1 MKELEKPIS
10 YIRKRLEPYLNTI
23 DEYINSESQQKYY
36 KIIKKKKRRGG
47 YRYIYQCSNV
57 DLRTTHKVL
66 YELLREYQDSIND
79 AAHGFVKHKSTFTN
93 AQPHTQKRY
102 IVHVDIKD
110 FFDNIFIG
118 QVESSLIRL
127 GIHENVAKFISTLAT
142 VDGVMR
148 QGLHTS
154 PDLSNHCLYNVDN
167 QLVEYALVSDFAY
180 TRYGDDI
187 TISGES
193 KPDVE
198 VIKKIIASEGFGLNE
213 EKIKVQRRGSSQ
225 YVTGLTVFDSQ
236 PRIPKQFK
244 KRLRL
249 QLYYI
254 NKFGFEEHVK
264 RTRSINHEDFES
276 EEDYRH
282 YLEGAL
288 FGSAK
293 YLVGHV
299 AYVNSVENDRANDM
313 WSILNDNKI
322 RDYFYTSPDLLYPA
336 DFRISLKKKA

>member
-1 MKELEKPIS
+1 MKELEKPLS

-23 DEYINSESQQKYY
+23 DEYIDSDSQQGYY
-36 KIIKKKKRRGG
+36 KVIKKKKRRGG
-47 YRYIYQCSNV
+47 HRYIYQCSNV

-66 YELLREYQDSIND
+66 YELLREYQGSVNDS
-79 AAHGFVKHKSTFTN
+79 AHGFIKHKSTFTN
-93 AQPHTQKRY
+93 AQAHTQKKY
-102 IVHVDIKD
+102 VVHVDIKD
-110 FFDNIFIG
+110 FFDSILMD

-127 GIHENVAKFISTLAT
+127 GIQEDMARFISRLST

-154 PDLSNHCLYNVDN
+154 PDLSNHCLDNVDS
-167 QLVEYALVSDFAY
+167 QLVEYAHTSDFAY

-187 TISGES
+187 TLSGES

-198 VIKKIIASEGFGLNE
+198 VIRGIIESEGFELNE
-213 EKIKVQRRGSSQ
+213 EKVKVQKRGASQ
-225 YVTGLTVFDSQ
+225 YVTGLTVFDGQ

-264 RTRSINHEDFES
+264 RTRNINHDDFES
-276 EEDYRH
+276 EEEYQH

-288 FGSAK
+288 YGSAK

-299 AYVNSVENDRANDM
+299 AYVNSVEGDKANAM
-313 WSILNDNKI
+313 WNTLNDNKI
-322 RDYFYTSPDLLYPA
+322 RDYFYASPGLLYPEVLRLA
-336 DFRISLKKKA
+336 LKEK